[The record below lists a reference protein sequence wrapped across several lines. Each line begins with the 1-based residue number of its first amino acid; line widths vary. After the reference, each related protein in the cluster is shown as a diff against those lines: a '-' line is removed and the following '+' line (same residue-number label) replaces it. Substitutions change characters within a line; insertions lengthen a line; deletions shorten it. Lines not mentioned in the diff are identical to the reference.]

1 MPFGVTF
8 GGGGDHKRTTLQ
20 IFTARGDSLVDG
32 KAEKGMDETL
42 SDRFG
47 LSFPARPRQVAVYQ
61 LRTNGRKSVR
71 INGIEVEG
79 ASPTDV
85 HSDPDYYDKLRAV
98 YSASRSRGKPWTNP
112 ANLSF
117 ANNQKLALAG
127 SIGFMCLCLILWAML
142 KGPSED
148 EENQPSEQNQ
158 QDSGTE
164 GSDSAGDG
172 DGGSALR
179 RTHPVDGAPLT
190 MLEWRH
196 PSDRYLVFH
205 STDA

>member
-1 MPFGVTF
+1 MPFGISF
-8 GGGGDHKRTTLQ
+8 GQGGDHKRTTLQ
-20 IFTARGDSLVDG
+20 IFTARGDSLVDN

-98 YSASRSRGKPWTNP
+98 YSASRSRGKPWSNP

-117 ANNQKLALAG
+117 ANNQKLALGG
-127 SIGFMCLCLILWAML
+127 SIGFMCFCLILWALM
-142 KGPSED
+142 KGPSEE
-148 EENQPSEQNQ
+148 EEN
-158 QDSGTE
+158 E
-164 GSDSAGDG
+164 GSDTEAMNESARMLEPDG
-172 DGGSALR
+172 
-179 RTHPVDGAPLT
+179 PVFHRLT
-190 MLEWRH
+190 MTEWAH
-196 PSDRYLVFH
+196 PSDRYIVFRAPA
-205 STDA
+205 T

>member
-1 MPFGVTF
+1 MPFGITF
-8 GGGGDHKRTTLQ
+8 GRGGDHKRTTLQ
-20 IFTARGDSLVDG
+20 IFTARGDSLVDD

-42 SDRFG
+42 SDRYG

-61 LRTNGRKSVR
+61 LRNNGRKAVR

-85 HSDPDYYDKLRAV
+85 HSDPDYYDKLRSV

-117 ANNQKLALAG
+117 ANNQKYALIG
-127 SIGFMCLCLILWAML
+127 SLGFLFVCFIAWMMF

-148 EENQPSEQNQ
+148 ETQ
-158 QDSGTE
+158 QTTDQTVPATPAPASNV
-164 GSDSAGDG
+164 
-172 DGGSALR
+172 DGGSPQTSALDFN
-179 RTHPVDGAPLT
+179 TPLHAADLFINFEHD
-190 MLEWRH
+190 MGRMQPWHR
-196 PSDRYLVFH
+196 S
-205 STDA
+205 